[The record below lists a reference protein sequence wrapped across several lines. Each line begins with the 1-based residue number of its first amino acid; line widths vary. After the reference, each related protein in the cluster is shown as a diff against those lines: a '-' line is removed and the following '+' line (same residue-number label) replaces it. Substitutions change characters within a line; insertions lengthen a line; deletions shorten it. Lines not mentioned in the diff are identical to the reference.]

1 MFLAMLLASC
11 VLVNAEVLSVEDQ
24 HLVSCLKNMSVRYF
38 NPGRTLVISLWHHA
52 HSKIDYRPLFST
64 NSTEFAIENVLV
76 EEINKVQMWPIVT
89 SRSLGTSDT
98 KSTKEPIHDTQESYI
113 IVAHGTGA
121 EEVLEGIMGQIQ
133 TLSYHPSW
141 NPRARFIVTPI
152 TKQDTH
158 STTRWAQQILS
169 YFWQWKIIDV
179 VALIRAPQP
188 LTTNVTP
195 VSQSCTMFQLYTW
208 FPYDSPDQCSTVKDV
223 FLLDTWT
230 TEGQGR
236 FIKNANLFPIKIKN
250 NLHTCPV
257 IATTFPLTVAVGNAS
272 QINTEKE
279 TKTKITYSEGWEVS
293 LIKTIAECLNSSI
306 YYILP
311 PPNNEKWGE
320 QLDNGSF
327 TGLTGDLV
335 YNRADIGFAV
345 WPLNPRTLQAL
356 DATKTYFRDE
366 WVWWVPCAKKI
377 PRWKSMFMVFSTG
390 TWAAGLFSVAIS
402 LLVMVFLAKSEE
414 RTGILQEWQVY
425 KRLPSCF
432 SSVWSV
438 LFAVSVSPMP
448 RTSSVRAFF
457 ASWVCYCLAI
467 TTIFNAFLITYI
479 IDPGLQHQINSF
491 EEIVASGKDFG
502 YHLAIGAII
511 EESDDILMKQGV
523 PCDSNDVPPCL
534 SWVAYHNN
542 FSLLSSMTF
551 MDYTLTR
558 WFLDENGK
566 PLICQAGDTFYGA
579 NYVTYMTK
587 GSPLLSHFNRLIAK
601 HMEAGFLNHI
611 LKKGMDLQRIQAA
624 VRARD
629 VLVGKYYDLSMEH
642 LQGAFLVCICGLTL
656 SCIVFAGEL
665 LCLQFSIRQERRAKA
680 THSMLSPQCNVN
692 NLTVIPRLTSDPA
705 NEFFG

>member
-1 MFLAMLLASC
+1 MFLVMLLTSC
-11 VLVNAEVLSVEDQ
+11 VLVKAEVLSVEEQ
-24 HLVSCLKNMSVRYF
+24 HLVTCLKNISVRHF
-38 NPGRTLVISLWHHA
+38 NPRRTLVISLWRHA
-52 HSKIDYRPLFST
+52 HSKIDYRPLIST
-64 NSTEFAIENVLV
+64 NSTEFAIENLLV
-76 EEINKVQMWPIVT
+76 EVVNNVQMWAIVT
-89 SRSLGTSDT
+89 SRSLGISDT
-98 KSTKEPIHDTQESYI
+98 KSTREPVYDTQESYI
-113 IVAHGTGA
+113 IMAFGTGA
-121 EEVLEGIMGQIQ
+121 ENVLERIMGQIQ

-169 YFWQWKIIDV
+169 YLWQWKITNV
-179 VALIRAPQP
+179 VVLIRASQP
-188 LTTNVTP
+188 LATNVTP
-195 VSQSCTMFQLYTW
+195 VSQPSIMFEFYTW

-223 FLLDTWT
+223 VLLDRWT

-236 FIKNANLFPIKIKN
+236 FIINANLFPIKIKN

-257 IATTFPLTVAVGNAS
+257 IATTFPVSVAVGKAK

-279 TKTKITYSEGWEVS
+279 TNTKITYSEGWEVNF
-293 LIKTIAECLNSSI
+293 LKIIAECLNSSI
-306 YYILP
+306 HYILP

-320 QLDNGSF
+320 MLDNGSF

-335 YNRADIGFAV
+335 YNRADIAFAV

-377 PRWKSMFMVFSTG
+377 PRWKSIFMVFSTG
-390 TWAAGLFSVAIS
+390 TWTAGLFSIVIS
-402 LLVMVFLAKSEE
+402 LLVMVFLAKGEQ

-425 KRLPSCF
+425 KRFPSCL
-432 SSVWSV
+432 SSVWAV
-438 LFAVSVSPMP
+438 LLAVSVSPMP

-467 TTIFNAFLITYI
+467 TTIFDAFLITYL

-502 YHLAIGAII
+502 YHLAIGAIV
-511 EESDDILMKQGV
+511 EESDDIIMKQRI
-523 PCDSNDVPPCL
+523 CRDNNDTPPCL

-542 FSLLSSMTF
+542 FSILSSMTF

-558 WFLDENGK
+558 WYLDENGK

-587 GSPLLSHFNRLIAK
+587 GSPLLSHFNRLIT
-601 HMEAGFLNHI
+601 HHIEAGFLNQI
-611 LKKGMDLQRIQAA
+611 LKQGMDLQRIQAA
-624 VRARD
+624 ARARD
-629 VLVGKYYDLSMEH
+629 VLVGKYYPLSMEQ
-642 LQGAFLVCICGLTL
+642 LQGAFLICIGGLTL

-665 LCLQFSIRQERRAKA
+665 LCPQFIIRQDRRAKV
-680 THSMLSPQCNVN
+680 THSM
-692 NLTVIPRLTSDPA
+692 
-705 NEFFG
+705 